1 MSRPTTVDTSAQVP
15 TPAWGTG
22 TEQPPRFLG
31 DRADED
37 KVADELAEGH
47 LIGYGFANIYAL
59 AARPEDS
66 AVRAANV
73 MKGRPPDQVGS
84 ILTTPIRIPTA
95 FDWSHQPRGLDR
107 DAVFGLMD
115 ALFALGPF
123 GFRGPAADTIPAHLS
138 QLSFGIRTTQV
149 IAPGYGCPSN
159 AFVALCLRRTGRDFL
174 YITSAN
180 RSRHV
185 SGSSEEPAHYRGDAL
200 ASEFGGETGLPLL
213 RHPDEEH
220 ARGRYPL
227 HAPMS
232 TTVLAF
238 HRIAGRDR
246 DGRVRLVVE
255 RHGSLPVQ
263 RLERVVRPFG
273 FSLILGEAAGLR
285 LPQRQYPSRC
295 PESVGSEGGGVPGIG
310 PR

>member
-1 MSRPTTVDTSAQVP
+1 MSRPTTVDTSARVP
-15 TPAWGTG
+15 TPDSGADD
-22 TEQPPRFLG
+22 ERPPRFLG

-37 KVADELAEGH
+37 KVAGELAQGR
-47 LIGYGFANIYAL
+47 LIGYGFANMYAL

-84 ILTTPIRIPTA
+84 IVTTPFRIPTA

-107 DAVFGLMD
+107 DAVLGLMD

-138 QLSFGIRTTQV
+138 QTSFGIRTTQV
-149 IAPGYGCPSN
+149 IAPGHDCPSN

-185 SGSSEEPAHYRGDAL
+185 SGASEEPAHHRGDAL
-200 ASEFGGETGLPLL
+200 ASEFGGEAGLPLL
-213 RHPDEEH
+213 RHPDEDH
-220 ARGRYPL
+220 ARSRYPL

-263 RLERVVRPFG
+263 RLERVVRPLG
-273 FSLILGEAAGLR
+273 FSLVLGEAAGSR
-285 LPQRQYPSRC
+285 LPQRQYPGRRRGSA
-295 PESVGSEGGGVPGIG
+295 GSEGGAVPGNG

>member
-15 TPAWGTG
+15 TPASGTD
-22 TEQPPRFLG
+22 TERPPRFLG
-31 DRADED
+31 DRADEG

-47 LIGYGFANIYAL
+47 LIGYGFANFYAL
-59 AARPEDS
+59 AARPEDG

-84 ILTTPIRIPTA
+84 IVTTPIRIPTA
-95 FDWSHQPRGLDR
+95 FDWSHQPQGLDR
-107 DAVFGLMD
+107 DAVLGLMD

-138 QLSFGIRTTQV
+138 RMSFGIRTTQV

-180 RSRHV
+180 RSRYV
-185 SGSSEEPAHYRGDAL
+185 SGSSEEPAHYRGDVL
-200 ASEFGGETGLPLL
+200 ASEFGRETGLPLL

-263 RLERVVRPFG
+263 RLERVVRPLG
-273 FSLILGEAAGLR
+273 FSLVLGEAAGSR
-285 LPQRQYPSRC
+285 LPQRQYPGRR
-295 PESVGSEGGGVPGIG
+295 PESAGNEGGGVPGNG